1 MVAFPQLAGAAWFN
15 PEICAFLNG
24 SVFIPTPKE
33 TLLPHLVPAP
43 LQYGH
48 LDLRVGVIRS
58 VERHPDADA
67 LYVEQID
74 VGDGADG
81 ATEPRQIISGLVPF
95 FPPEALLGRR
105 VVVMCNLPKAKL
117 RGVASNGMIL
127 CASAPASESALD
139 PVAAGVGFNAEQGQV
154 VGFVEPPPGS
164 SPGDKVVVDNQLNEL
179 LYGSPLSANQMKKQQ
194 KHVVAGF
201 LQECRTSH
209 VAWTGDGDHEVP
221 RFMATVAG
229 IPLVTDAGPCTV
241 AALQSAAIH

>member
-1 MVAFPQLAGAAWFN
+1 MCV
-15 PEICAFLNG
+15 LNG

-48 LDLRVGVIRS
+48 LDLRVGVIQS

-81 ATEPRQIISGLVPF
+81 GAGEPRQIISGLVPF

-117 RGVASNGMIL
+117 RGVASHGMIL

-139 PVAAGVGFNAEQGQV
+139 PVASGVGFNAEQGQA
-154 VGFVEPPPGS
+154 VGFVEPPEGAL
-164 SPGDKVVVDNQLNEL
+164 PGDKVVVDNQLNEL

-194 KHVVAGF
+194 KHVIAGF
-201 LQECRTSH
+201 LQDCRTSN
-209 VAWTGDGDHEVP
+209 VVWEGDRDGDHHSDAVP
-221 RFMATVAG
+221 RFTATVAG
-229 IPLVTDAGPCTV
+229 IPLVTEAGPCTV
-241 AALQSAAIH
+241 AALQGAAIH